1 MGSKKIITSL
11 IILLILPIVL
21 AQTFSLYESSQPGP
35 LCPGATGIYTDTIE
49 NTGTGP
55 ISLSISTSGSASSF
69 STSVPLSMTLI
80 PGQTKNIYTYVTP
93 RSTTTPGAYSLRVM
107 ADANGET
114 RELTHD
120 IVIKDCYEFSLEA
133 LDIQKNVC
141 PCESGKFEFLLTNY
155 GDYTESYSLEVD
167 GEYASNIVLSATEI
181 TLSPGE
187 ADYIFAYVTTLCND
201 VGQKD
206 FTLKAT
212 SLNSG
217 SIQATTSTLLIDPCY
232 DFSIATERDLVN
244 TCEHTQETIDITIQN
259 SGSTTNEY
267 SLNID
272 GPLWANLERNTLTIN
287 PNSQATTTLVL
298 NPDYGVEGS
307 FELDMTVQP
316 DKGEVVAHHYFD
328 VNIRKCHGVSLNIE
342 KAEDKMCNSLQNTYA
357 VSVINTGDYSK
368 EYYFAIDGP
377 SWATLDKSSANLGV
391 GEETQLTLTINP
403 TFDTP
408 EAAYSIKVQ
417 AIAKDSSQVASTDK
431 IDITTVS
438 KDECYKAII
447 GLDQKKIDVYYDST
461 ATLPIVIENKGA
473 YTTSYDLGLSGT
485 ASNFVYLNPATVEIN
500 PGQSE
505 IVYLYIAP
513 SGQIKNGDY
522 SVTIAARLADSSVM
536 ASETVTVVVS
546 DSGYI
551 APEDLEEKESIFT
564 KIINFFKNL
573 FKPNLEEGPI
583 DEEEIEE
590 IIEEPIIDEETIENE
605 TIDEE
610 IEEIE
615 EEVEEII
622 TTENGFLLNL
632 GESGEFIIKGE
643 THTIELT
650 DISDDTIL
658 ITLSSDPILFTI
670 DVGES
675 KDVDM
680 DNDGIYDVKVT
691 FNGYVDGK
699 ADISYEEIS
708 EEVTDE
714 PVEEEIIE
722 EETSDEETDGEEEPF
737 FSSFFGSLGSIFTGA
752 GSSLV
757 TYKYHIIGIIAVIII
772 LYLIF
777 KTGFAKRIGEFFEE
791 EIEEEDVPVVDKKE
805 EPKEEPKE
813 EKPAKK
819 KEEKPKKATKK
830 TKKEKTEDTEDEIEI
845 EGLDEESNKEDFIIE
860 FDDDEDEKKK

>member
-1 MGSKKIITSL
+1 MGSKKIITSI

-21 AQTFSLYESSQPGP
+21 AQTFTLYESSQPGP
-35 LCPGATGIYTDTIE
+35 LCPGSTGIYTDTIE

-55 ISLSISTSGSASSF
+55 LSLSISTSGSASSF

-93 RSTTTPGAYSLRVM
+93 RSTTTPGIYSLRVM

-120 IVIKDCYEFSLEA
+120 ILIKDCYEFTLEA
-133 LDIQKNVC
+133 LDIQKNTC
-141 PCESGKFEFLLTNY
+141 PCESGKFEFLLTNN
-155 GDYTESYSLEVD
+155 GDYTESYSLEVE
-167 GEYASNIVLSATEI
+167 GEYASNIVLSTDEI
-181 TLSPGE
+181 TLSPGD
-187 ADYIFAYVTTLCND
+187 ADYIFAYVTTPCND

-212 SLNSG
+212 SLNSA
-217 SIQATTSTLLIDPCY
+217 STQAATSTLVIDPCY
-232 DFSIATERDLVN
+232 DFSITTERDLVN
-244 TCEHTQETIDITIQN
+244 TCEHTQETIDVTISN
-259 SGSTTNEY
+259 SGSTANEY

-272 GPLWANLERNTLTIN
+272 GPLWANLERNTLIIN

-307 FELDMTVQP
+307 FELDMSVQP

-328 VNIRKCHGVSLNIE
+328 VNIRKCHGVTLNIE

-357 VSVINTGDYSK
+357 VSVINTGDYPK

-377 SWATLDKSSANLGV
+377 QWATLDKNTATLGI
-391 GEETQLTLTINP
+391 GEEEQLTLTVNP

-438 KDECYKAII
+438 KDECYKAVLGI
-447 GLDQKKIDVYYDST
+447 DQKKIDVYYDST

-485 ASNFVYLNPATVEIN
+485 ASNFVYLNPATVEVN

-522 SVTIAARLADSSVM
+522 SVTVSARLSDSSVM
-536 ASETVTVVVS
+536 ATETVEVIVS

-551 APEDLEEKESIFT
+551 SPEDLEKRESIFT

-573 FKPNLEEGPI
+573 FKPTLEEPI

-605 TIDEE
+605 TIGEE

-615 EEVEEII
+615 EEVEEVIE
-622 TTENGFLLNL
+622 TTENGFILNL

-643 THTIELT
+643 THTLELT

-658 ITLSSDPILFTI
+658 ITITSDPILFTI

-680 DNDGIYDVKVT
+680 DNDGVYDVKVT

-708 EEVTDE
+708 EEIIEGPIIDEEVT
-714 PVEEEIIE
+714 EEE
-722 EETSDEETDGEEEPF
+722 SSGEEEPF

-777 KTGFAKRIGEFFEE
+777 KTGFGKKIAEFFEE

-805 EPKEEPKE
+805 EPEEPKE

-819 KEEKPKKATKK
+819 KEERPKKATKK
-830 TKKEKTEDTEDEIEI
+830 PKKEKTEDTEDEIEI

-860 FDDDEDEKKK
+860 FDDEDEDKKKK

>member
-1 MGSKKIITSL
+1 MSSKKIITSL
-11 IILLILPIVL
+11 LILLVLPLVL
-21 AQTFSLYESSQPGP
+21 AQSFTLFESSQPGP
-35 LCPGATGIYTDTIE
+35 LCPGSTGIYTDTIE
-49 NTGTGP
+49 NTGTEP
-55 ISLSISTSGSASSF
+55 LSLSISTSGSASSF

-80 PGQTKNIYTYVTP
+80 PGQSKNIYTYITP

-114 RELTHD
+114 RELNHD
-120 IVIKDCYEFSLEA
+120 ITIKDCYEFSLEA
-133 LDIQKNVC
+133 LDLQNNIC

-155 GDYTESYSLEVD
+155 GEYTESYSLEVE
-167 GEYASNIVLSATEI
+167 GEYASNIVLSTNEI
-181 TLSPGE
+181 TLSPGDS
-187 ADYIFAYVTTLCND
+187 DYIFAYVTTPCND
-201 VGQKD
+201 VGEKD

-217 SIQATTSTLLIDPCY
+217 SIQAATSTLIIDPCY
-232 DFSIATERDLVN
+232 NFAITTERDLVN
-244 TCEHTQETIDITIQN
+244 TCEHTYETIDVTIQN

-267 SLNID
+267 ALNID

-287 PNSQATTTLVL
+287 PNSQATTTIVL

-307 FELDMTVQP
+307 FELDLVAQP

-328 VNIRKCHGVSLNIE
+328 VNIKKCHGVSLNIE
-342 KAEDKMCNSLQNTYA
+342 KAEDKMCNSLQNTYG
-357 VSVINTGDYSK
+357 VTVINTGDYAK

-377 SWATLDKSSANLGV
+377 TWATLDKNSANLGV
-391 GEETQLTLTINP
+391 GEETQLTLTVNP

-408 EAAYSIKVQ
+408 EAAYSIKLQ

-438 KDECYKAII
+438 KDECYKAVI
-447 GLDQKKIDVYYDST
+447 GLDKKKIDVYYDST

-536 ASETVTVVVS
+536 ASETVAIIVS

-551 APEDLEEKESIFT
+551 APGDLEERESIFT
-564 KIINFFKNL
+564 KIVNFFKNL
-573 FKPNLEEGPI
+573 FKPNIDLE
-583 DEEEIEE
+583 EEEIEE
-590 IIEEPIIDEETIENE
+590 IIEEPIEEELIEE
-605 TIDEE
+605 EIGEE

-622 TTENGFLLNL
+622 PTENTFLLNL
-632 GESGEFIIKGE
+632 GEFGEFMIGEE
-643 THTIELT
+643 THTLELT
-650 DISDDTIL
+650 DISEDTIL
-658 ITLSSDPILFTI
+658 ITISSDPVLFSI

-675 KDVDM
+675 KRVDI
-680 DNDGIYDVKVT
+680 DDDGIYDVKVT
-691 FNGYVDGK
+691 FNGYVEGK

-708 EEVTDE
+708 EEVTEE
-714 PVEEEIIE
+714 PIEEEIIE
-722 EETSDEETDGEEEPF
+722 EDITEETGEEEPF

-752 GSSLV
+752 GNSLV
-757 TYKYHIIGIIAVIII
+757 TYKYHILGILAIIII

-777 KTGFAKRIGEFFEE
+777 KTGVGKKVTEFFEE
-791 EIEEEDVPVVDKKE
+791 EIEEEDVPIIDKKE
-805 EPKEEPKE
+805 EPKPEEKKE
-813 EKPAKK
+813 EKPTKK
-819 KEEKPKKATKK
+819 KEEKPKKATRK

-860 FDDDEDEKKK
+860 FDDEEDDKKK